1 MSASM
6 PLRLIIEDDEGATT
20 IVPLA
25 AEAITIGRQQGNT
38 IQLTE
43 KNVSR
48 NHARLYPED
57 EIWVIEDLNSYN
69 GIKVNDKSV
78 ESRTKLREGD
88 IVQIG
93 DYHLAITED
102 VDKRTL
108 NYDRPGQAANDGEG
122 DPLLASSSADLP
134 RLSPDEIHALSSG
147 PQPVTPPPSPM
158 MVDSGP
164 VPATPYAP
172 GYAEPRKKG
181 GGLLIA
187 LGVLVLGAGA
197 AGAFLITNG
206 SDKESATTA
215 AVDKKDA
222 PTKAE
227 PANPTPPP
235 TPTPA
240 DSGAQPPAV
249 PPAAEGGD
257 DSAAEPVPENVPPEP
272 VPPPT
277 EAVDPP
283 TPPPED
289 PVVIDDTPE
298 PEPEPAPAAVK
309 KKKKPPKPPPTKST
323 PKPTPAPVDTGP
335 SAAELLKQAQKAQL
349 SRKFREAY
357 NLARESNKKSSS
369 QQALKIMGSAACK
382 LGEKAKAKNA
392 HRKLRGSAKSDV
404 EKLCQFNGITL

>member
-1 MSASM
+1 M

-25 AEAITIGRQQGNT
+25 TEAITIGRQQGNT

-57 EIWVIEDLNSYN
+57 ECWVIEDLNSYN

-78 ESRTKLREGD
+78 EARTKLREGD

-108 NYDRPGQAANDGEG
+108 NYDRPGQVANDGEG

-147 PQPVTPPPSPM
+147 PQPITPAPSPM

-164 VPATPYAP
+164 LPATPYAP

-181 GGLLIA
+181 GGLLVA
-187 LGVLVLGAGA
+187 LGVLVLGAAA

-206 SDKESATTA
+206 DKKDDATTTA
-215 AVDKKDA
+215 AVDKKSGDGGSKAA
-222 PTKAE
+222 PAVD
-227 PANPTPPP
+227 PTPPP
-235 TPTPA
+235 EP
-240 DSGAQPPAV
+240 GPPA
-249 PPAAEGGD
+249 
-257 DSAAEPVPENVPPEP
+257 DSAAEVVPADGGDEGDDGAVEAIVPEDPPPEP
-272 VPPPT
+272 VP
-277 EAVDPP
+277 VDPVP
-283 TPPPED
+283 TDPVDPPPED
-289 PVVIDDTPE
+289 PVVIDDTPD
-298 PEPEPAPAAVK
+298 PPPEPAAAK
-309 KKKKPPKPPPTKST
+309 KKKKAPKPAPPKTNPKPPP
-323 PKPTPAPVDTGP
+323 PPVDTGP

-349 SRKFREAY
+349 TKNYREAY
-357 NLARESNKKSSS
+357 NLARESNKKNPS
-369 QQALKIMGSAACK
+369 QDALKVMGVAGCN
-382 LGEKAKAKNA
+382 LGDKSKAKNA
-392 HRKLRGSAKSDV
+392 HRKLRGSAKTDV
-404 EKLCQFNGITL
+404 EKLCGFKGIEL